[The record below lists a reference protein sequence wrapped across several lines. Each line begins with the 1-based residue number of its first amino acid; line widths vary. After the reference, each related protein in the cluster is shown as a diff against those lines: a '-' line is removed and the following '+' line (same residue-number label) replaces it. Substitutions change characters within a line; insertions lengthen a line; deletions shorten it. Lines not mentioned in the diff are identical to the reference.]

1 MSHLA
6 FNETFMGAGEPLKGS
21 QYVGFGAGNRVPE
34 TSRNG
39 RNRPKVKKVTD
50 ESRKGLSGKPVESSR
65 TGLARSSVAVVRLTP
80 KTYEVRV
87 KGSRKLVGLVNKYSV
102 SDGKAVRYSFCSTSG
117 EAVKDFTSQKAAV
130 EAMLKVS

>member
-6 FNETFMGAGEPLKGS
+6 FDETFMSAGEPLKGS
-21 QYVGFGAGNRVPE
+21 QFVGFGAGNRVPE

-39 RNRPKVKKVTD
+39 RNRPKVKKSTKPV
-50 ESRKGLSGKPVESSR
+50 SLGLSR
-65 TGLARSSVAVVRLTP
+65 ASVAVVRLTP

-102 SDGKAVRYSFCSTSG
+102 SDGKVVRYSFCSTSG
-117 EAVKDFTSQKAAV
+117 EAVKDFDTQKAAV
-130 EAMLKVS
+130 EAMLLKS

>member
-6 FNETFMGAGEPLKGS
+6 FDETFMSAGEPLKGS
-21 QYVGFGAGNRVPE
+21 RFVGFGAGNRAPE

-39 RNRPKVKKVTD
+39 RNRPKARKLA
-50 ESRKGLSGKPVESSR
+50 EASPKGLSR
-65 TGLARSSVAVVRLTP
+65 ASVAVVRLTP

-87 KGSRKLVGLVNKYSV
+87 KGSRKLVGLVNKYTV

-117 EAVKDFTSQKAAV
+117 EAVKDFTTQKAAV
-130 EAMLKVS
+130 DAMLEKS